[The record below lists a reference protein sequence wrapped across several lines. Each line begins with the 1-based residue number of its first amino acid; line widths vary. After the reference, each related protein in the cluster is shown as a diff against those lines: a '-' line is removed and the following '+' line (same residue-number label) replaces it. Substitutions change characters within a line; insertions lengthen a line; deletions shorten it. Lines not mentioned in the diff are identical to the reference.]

1 MKLLLL
7 TGFMLLFALPGFT
20 QRNADG
26 KRGNEIYIDGKGI
39 IRHSVN
45 DKEAAFFGVNYTLP
59 FAYGYRSHKIQSINM
74 EQAIDRDVYH
84 LARLGV
90 NAFRV
95 HVWDTEISDS
105 LGNLKQNEHLR
116 LFDYLLARL
125 EERGIRIIITPIA
138 FWGNGYPERDER
150 TGSFSDVYGKDGA
163 LVQEKAYVAQ
173 ERYLKQFFSHV
184 NSYTGKTYTKDAF
197 IVATEVNNEPHHS
210 GPKARTTEY
219 VNRMAAAIKS
229 TGWTKPVFYNIS
241 ESPWYADAVAKSV
254 ADGFSFQ
261 WYPTGLVAGH
271 QHRGNLLP
279 HVDHYIIPFDT
290 IPEFKNKARM
300 VYEFDAGDVMQ
311 PYMYPAMARSF
322 KKAGFQWA
330 TQFAYDPLG
339 NAFAN
344 TEYQTHYLNL
354 AYTPSKA
361 ISLLIAGRVFRSVP
375 VFKSYGKFPTDTL
388 FGTFRLSYKNQ
399 LSEMNSDTEF
409 YYSNSTDT
417 KPVKPSAL
425 AHIAGIG
432 SSAVVKYNGT
442 GAYFLDRLP
451 DGSWRLEVMPDAVP
465 VSDPF
470 AKASL
475 SKHVTRIF
483 SNERQMTIKLP
494 GLSKGISVTPI
505 NAGNSYI
512 PKITAAAFSIKP
524 GTYVVTASGK
534 SYKSSNT
541 LVNGNIKL
549 NEFVAPPD
557 DSLKVEVDHQAYC
570 SVAGNI
576 PYKIKAVVAGVSEGD
591 SVQIL
596 ANLLTGAYRVIHMQQ
611 TGSYIFEAMLPADLL
626 RPGLLQY
633 RIVVT
638 QKGKRPVIFPGC
650 QSGDPFAWDY
660 INQKYYQTII
670 SAPGSIV
677 KLYNAE
683 RDVDNVIV
691 YSPEWKTDSY
701 EYVTN
706 KDGNLAISLNHK
718 PSNNELGGLELFVKD
733 EILTNAAN
741 LGQFSFITVKAEGN
755 MSAKIV
761 LIDAEANAWSA
772 AINIGNGIVK
782 VPLSAFKPDSLVL
795 LPRPYPG
802 FQSLRFKSAAISDF
816 SLLNVEQIQL
826 LLTGDNAKAYN
837 TIIEGISLE
846 TK

>member
-1 MKLLLL
+1 MRLLLL

-20 QRNADG
+20 QRNAAAES
-26 KRGNEIYIDGKGI
+26 GNEIYIDSKGI
-39 IRHSVN
+39 MRYAAN
-45 DKEAAFFGVNYTLP
+45 GKEAAFFGVNYTLP
-59 FAYGYRSHKIQSINM
+59 FAYGYRSHKMQGINI

-116 LFDYLLARL
+116 LFDYLLAKL
-125 EERGIRIIITPIA
+125 EERGIRIIVTPIA

-184 NSYTGKTYTKDAF
+184 NPYTGKTYVKDVF
-197 IVATEVNNEPHHS
+197 IIATEVNNEPHHS
-210 GPKARTTEY
+210 GPKARATEY

-271 QHRGNLLP
+271 QHKGNLLP
-279 HVDHYIIPFDT
+279 QVDQYIIPFDT
-290 IPEFKNKARM
+290 IPDFKNKARM

-361 ISLLIAGRVFRSVP
+361 ISLLIAGKVFGSVP
-375 VFKSYGKFPTDTL
+375 VFKSYGKFPADTL
-388 FGTFRLSYKNQ
+388 FGPFRLSYKNQ

-409 YYSNSTDT
+409 YYANSTDS

-425 AHIAGIG
+425 AHIAGVG
-432 SSAVVKYNGT
+432 SSVVVNYNGT

-451 DGSWRLEVMPDAVP
+451 NGSWRLEVMPDVVA

-470 AKASL
+470 TKASL

-483 SNERQMTIKLP
+483 SNERQMSVDLP
-494 GLSKGISVTPI
+494 GISKGISVTPI
-505 NAGNSYI
+505 NAGNSYT
-512 PKITAAAFSIKP
+512 PKVTAGAFNIKP
-524 GTYVVTASGK
+524 GTYIVSASGK
-534 SYKSSNT
+534 SYKKSDAP
-541 LVNGNIKL
+541 VNGNIKL

-557 DSLKVEVDHQAYC
+557 DSLKIEVNHQAYH
-570 SVAGNI
+570 SVAAGS
-576 PYKIKAVVAGVSEGD
+576 PFKIKAVVAGISEGD
-591 SVQIL
+591 SVRVL
-596 ANLLTGAYRVIHMQQ
+596 ANRLTGAYRVIPMQQ
-611 TGSYIFEAMLPADLL
+611 TGAYTFEGMVPADLL
-626 RPGLLQY
+626 SPGLLQY
-633 RIVVT
+633 RIAVT
-638 QKGKRPVIFPGC
+638 PKGKEPVVYPGG
-650 QSGDPFAWDY
+650 QAGDPFAWDY
-660 INQKYYQTII
+660 INQQYYQTII
-670 SAPGSIV
+670 SAPGSPV
-677 KLYNAE
+677 QLYNAA
-683 RDVDNVIV
+683 RDRDNVIV

-706 KDGNLAISLNHK
+706 TDGNLAISLNHK
-718 PSNNELGGLELFVKD
+718 PSKNELGGLELFVKD
-733 EILTNAAN
+733 EILTHAAN
-741 LGQFSFITVKAEGN
+741 LGQYSFITVNAAGN
-755 MSAKIV
+755 TPAKLV
-761 LIDAEANAWSA
+761 LIDADANAWSA
-772 AINIGNGIVK
+772 VINISDGIVK
-782 VPLSAFKPDSLVL
+782 VPLSAFKSDSLVL

-802 FQSLRFKSAAISDF
+802 FQTLKFKSGATANF
-816 SLLNVEQIQL
+816 SLKNMERVQL
-826 LLTGDNAKAYN
+826 LLTGDNTKPFN
-837 TIIEGISLE
+837 VTIEGISLE

>member
-1 MKLLLL
+1 MRLHLL

-20 QRNADG
+20 QRNAAA
-26 KRGNEIYIDGKGI
+26 KNGNEIYIDSKGI
-39 IRHSVN
+39 MRYAAN
-45 DKEAAFFGVNYTLP
+45 GNEAAFFGVNYTLP
-59 FAYGYRSHKIQSINM
+59 FAYGYRSHKVQGINI

-116 LFDYLLARL
+116 LFDYLLAKL
-125 EERGIRIIITPIA
+125 EERGIRIIVTPIA

-173 ERYLKQFFSHV
+173 ERYLKQFFRHV
-184 NSYTGKTYTKDAF
+184 NPYTGKTYVKDAF
-197 IVATEVNNEPHHS
+197 IIATEINNEPRHS
-210 GPKARTTEY
+210 GPKNRATEY
-219 VNRMAAAIKS
+219 VNRMATAIKS
-229 TGWTKPVFYNIS
+229 AGWTKPVFYNIS
-241 ESPWYADAVAKSV
+241 ESPRYADAVAKSV
-254 ADGFSFQ
+254 VDGFSFQ

-271 QHRGNLLP
+271 QHKGNLLP
-279 HVDHYIIPFDT
+279 QVDQYVIPFDT

-344 TEYQTHYLNL
+344 TEYQTHHLNL

-361 ISLLIAGRVFRSVP
+361 ISLLIAGKAFRSVP
-375 VFKSYGKFPTDTL
+375 VFKSYDNFPADTL
-388 FGTFRLSYKNQ
+388 FGPFRLSYKNQ
-399 LSEMNSDTEF
+399 LSEMNSETEF
-409 YYSNSTDT
+409 YYSNSTDS

-425 AHIAGIG
+425 AHIAGVG
-432 SSAVVKYNGT
+432 SSAIIKYNGT
-442 GAYFLDRLP
+442 GAYFLDKLS

-475 SKHVTRIF
+475 VKHVTRIF
-483 SNERQMTIKLP
+483 SNERQMAVNLP
-494 GLSKGISVTPI
+494 GLNKGITITPL
-505 NAGNSYI
+505 NAGNQYT
-512 PKITAAAFSIKP
+512 PKIAAGSFSIKP
-524 GTYVVTASGK
+524 GTYRIAASRK
-534 SYKSSNT
+534 PYNKANA

-549 NEFVAPPD
+549 AEFVAPPD
-557 DSLKVEVDHQAYC
+557 DILKIEVDHQAYN
-570 SVAGNI
+570 SVAANT
-576 PYKIKAVVAGVSEGD
+576 PFKIKAVVAGISGLD
-591 SVQIL
+591 SVRVL
-596 ANLLTGAYRVIHMQQ
+596 ANRLTGAYRIIPMQQ
-611 TGSYIFEAMLPADLL
+611 TGAYTFEATLPADLL
-626 RPGLLQY
+626 NPGLLQY
-633 RIVVT
+633 RIAVT
-638 QKGKRPVIFPGC
+638 QKGKEQVVFPGG

-660 INQKYYQTII
+660 TNQQYYQTFI
-670 SAPGSIV
+670 SAPCSPV
-677 KLYNAE
+677 KLYSAA
-683 RDVDNVIV
+683 RDKNNVIV

-706 KDGNLAISLNHK
+706 ADGNLAISLNHK

-733 EILTNAAN
+733 EILTHAAN
-741 LGQFSFITVKAEGN
+741 LGQYGFISVKAAGN
-755 MSAKIV
+755 TPAKLV
-761 LIDAEANAWSA
+761 LIDADANAWSA
-772 AINIGNGIVK
+772 TINIANGTVK
-782 VPLSAFKPDSLVL
+782 VPLSAFKPDSMVL

-802 FQSLRFKSAAISDF
+802 FQSLRFKSAAVSNF
-816 SLLNVEQIQL
+816 SLLNVERVQL
-826 LLTGDNAKAYN
+826 LLAGDNAKAFN